1 MLVGNQ
7 SDLERQVT
15 TEEGRQFADQ
25 RGMIFFE
32 TSARTGSNVEQM
44 LAAVAEQ
51 LVSRAIARG

>member
-7 SDLERQVT
+7 SDLEQQVT

-25 RGMIFFE
+25 RGMIFYE
-32 TSARTGSNVEQM
+32 TSARAGSNIERM
-44 LAAVAEQ
+44 FAAVAEQ